1 MQGLR
6 AVRVFRF
13 RCLGFRIA
21 KPGPGLGG
29 AEFSVKFRVG
39 SKGYLAKNDV
49 SVLLALRHFVGP
61 RAAA

>member
-1 MQGLR
+1 MRVQGLR

-29 AEFSVKFRVG
+29 CRIFGEVQSRVEG
-39 SKGYLAKNDV
+39 LPCKE
-49 SVLLALRHFVGP
+49 
-61 RAAA
+61 